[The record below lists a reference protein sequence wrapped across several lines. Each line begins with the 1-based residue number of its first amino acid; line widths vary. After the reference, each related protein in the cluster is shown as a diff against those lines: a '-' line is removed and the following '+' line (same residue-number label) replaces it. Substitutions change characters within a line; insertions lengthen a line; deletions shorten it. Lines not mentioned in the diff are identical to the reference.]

1 MKSLGTRFL
10 LPFGLLAVLFSVF
23 VLYQTYDASRKHAN
37 ELVNQ
42 QVNLALEFDL
52 AIRKYV
58 GQKIRPNVEKLMG
71 RDGFNP
77 ETMSTSYISRSI
89 FEDVRKKFPDYIIR
103 FSSENPRNPSNMAN
117 AEELKMIDY
126 FRANPQ
132 FKRRTDRIE
141 INGRLYLVHY
151 TPRFLTGDCMRCH
164 GDPKDAPAEL
174 VKRYGSKGSFYRK
187 VGDVA
192 GLDMVAVPIE
202 KVNAALADE
211 MRHQT
216 LILVAGLALLFG
228 LIICVFRLLVTRRLA
243 IISGHFQDIASHT
256 ESPWMTPVTVTGSD
270 EISILGSAFNKLL
283 EQLRASHASL
293 EKRVDERTAELEQ
306 TNAELRR
313 EAVIR
318 RRAEDD
324 LRKYSEEISDLYNNA
339 PCGYH
344 SLDPDG
350 TFLQMNDTELRWL
363 GYTRDQVIGK
373 MKWSD
378 LLPPEYLGVFHKTF
392 PVLKERGWMDN
403 LEFELIRKDGSRLPV
418 LLNATAIKDDEG
430 RYIMSRSTLFDITER
445 RQAEQERRVLEERL
459 QRAEKMEA
467 LGTLAGGVAHDLNNV
482 LGIVVGYSELLL
494 DRIEVSS
501 VIRPH
506 IMNIMSGGQ
515 RAAAIVQDML
525 TLARRGVHTGKVI
538 NLNSIV
544 TDFQKSPEFMKISSF
559 HPNVQVKTSLEEGLL
574 NIMGSPIH
582 LEKTVMNLVSNAAEA
597 MQNGGTLIIAT
608 SNQYLDRPVHGYDD
622 VREGDYVV
630 LSVSDTGEGIAASDL
645 KRIFE
650 PFYTKKV
657 MGRSGTGLGLAVVW
671 GTVKDH
677 DGYID
682 VQSEEGKGSTFMLY
696 FPVTREDMA
705 RDQEAVLPESYAGR
719 GESILVVDDVKE
731 QRDLATNML
740 TKLGYQVNAVAS
752 GEEAIEYIKAGRVD
766 LIVLDMIM
774 DPGIDG
780 LETYQRI
787 IKINPK
793 QKAVIVSG
801 FSETNRVKKAHE
813 LGAGA
818 YVKKPYVLERI
829 GLAVRNELDRL

>member
-1 MKSLGTRFL
+1 
-10 LPFGLLAVLFSVF
+10 
-23 VLYQTYDASRKHAN
+23 
-37 ELVNQ
+37 
-42 QVNLALEFDL
+42 
-52 AIRKYV
+52 
-58 GQKIRPNVEKLMG
+58 
-71 RDGFNP
+71 
-77 ETMSTSYISRSI
+77 
-89 FEDVRKKFPDYIIR
+89 
-103 FSSENPRNPSNMAN
+103 
-117 AEELKMIDY
+117 
-126 FRANPQ
+126 
-132 FKRRTDRIE
+132 
-141 INGRLYLVHY
+141 
-151 TPRFLTGDCMRCH
+151 
-164 GDPKDAPAEL
+164 
-174 VKRYGSKGSFYRK
+174 
-187 VGDVA
+187 
-192 GLDMVAVPIE
+192 
-202 KVNAALADE
+202 
-211 MRHQT
+211 
-216 LILVAGLALLFG
+216 
-228 LIICVFRLLVTRRLA
+228 
-243 IISGHFQDIASHT
+243 
-256 ESPWMTPVTVTGSD
+256 MTPVAVTGTD
-270 EISILGSAFNKLL
+270 EISVLGSAFNKLL

-293 EKRVDERTAELEQ
+293 EKRVDERTAELGQ
-306 TNAELRR
+306 ANAELRK

-318 RRAEDD
+318 RRAEDE

-344 SLDPDG
+344 SLGPDG

-363 GYTRDQVIGK
+363 GYTREEIIGK
-373 MKWSD
+373 MRWSD
-378 LLPPEYLGVFHKTF
+378 LLAPEYLGVYHKTF

-403 LEFELIRKDGSRLPV
+403 LEFELIRKDGTRLPV

-494 DRIEVSS
+494 ERIDESS
-501 VIRPH
+501 AIRPH
-506 IMNIMSGGQ
+506 VVNIMSGGQ

-538 NLNSIV
+538 NLNNIV
-544 TDFQKSPEFMKISSF
+544 IDFQKSPEFEKICSF
-559 HPNVQVKTSLEEGLL
+559 HPDVHIKTSIGEDLL
-574 NIMGSPIH
+574 NIIGSPIH

-597 MQNGGTLIIAT
+597 MPKGGTLTIST
-608 SNQYLDRPVHGYDD
+608 SNQYLDKPIHDYDA

-630 LSVSDTGEGIAASDL
+630 LSVSDTGEGIPAADL

-682 VQSEEGKGSTFMLY
+682 VDSEEGKGSTFKLF
-696 FPVTREDMA
+696 FPVTREDMVS
-705 RDQEAVLPESYAGR
+705 DQKVVLPESYAGR

-731 QRDLATNML
+731 QRELATKML
-740 TKLGYQVNAVAS
+740 TRLGYEVNAAAS
-752 GEEAIEYIKAGRVD
+752 GEEAIDYLKTHRVD

-780 LETYQRI
+780 LETYQRVV
-787 IKINPK
+787 KINPR
-793 QKAVIVSG
+793 QKAIIVSG
-801 FSETNRVKKAHE
+801 FSETNR
-813 LGAGA
+813 
-818 YVKKPYVLERI
+818 VKKPYVLERI